1 MCVWSTMNESCPPS
15 NLCHRNTPTWLTCQ
29 RGAGRTA
36 KQLLVHTKDN
46 SVQTEKLLSIVSKF
60 LIALEQLLNFSKH
73 NTQMGSTLEN
83 KGI

>member
-36 KQLLVHTKDN
+36 KQLLVHTKD
-46 SVQTEKLLSIVSKF
+46 KLRNFSLSIVSKF